1 MPLSDITLRGI
12 AKFALE
18 QCPFE
23 ELTPAVIA
31 VSKEM
36 MVNAAA
42 VGLAGAAQQDGLI
55 VTRFVQEMGGNG
67 KCTIIGKG
75 LRTSP
80 VYAALA
86 NGLMIH
92 LLDFDDEVVS
102 SRSHP
107 GSVVFPAVMAVGEM
121 NGCSGRE
128 ALAAFALGCEL
139 ASKLNP
145 VTAPDGLGVATGWAD
160 LEAGV
165 IGAAAA
171 AGRLL
176 RLNRE
181 QLEQALRL
189 ASVDPP
195 GLPAG
200 PVAAGLPGL
209 GWPGPGWPGLGWPA
223 PGLPGLGWI
232 DPGEAYR
239 QGRAAMSGVM
249 AAMLAGRGLTIPGS
263 GWDFLGSRS
272 GVLRR
277 SGEGEDSEYDNDG
290 SDWDNREV
298 DREAALLAALGNP
311 FDVVSPGVALKLYP
325 CASYAHTAI
334 DAALQLMQQ
343 YRMGPEEIASV
354 RVGVTPAALAYL
366 PFPTPGNGWEAR
378 YCLSYIVA
386 VALIYGHPLIDNFT
400 DAAVQDA
407 RVRRMMD
414 RVTVEANETPTQL
427 IPNPSSIVLTR
438 SDGRQLQHRVEYARG
453 QRELALTPEELDAK
467 FLYCSR
473 YILPPDHI
481 EEAVT
486 RLRDLENIENTT
498 GLFSVLGG

>member
-1 MPLSDITLRGI
+1 MSPTHTIPHHI
-12 AKFALE
+12 ANFALE
-18 QCPFE
+18 QTSYDALP
-23 ELTPAVIA
+23 PDVIA

-42 VGLAGAAQQDGLI
+42 AAAGLAGAAQQDGLI
-55 VTRFVQEMGGNG
+55 ITRFVQEMGGNG

-107 GSVVFPAVMAVGEM
+107 GSVIFPAVMAVGEM

-128 ALAAFALGCEL
+128 VLAAFALGCEL
-139 ASKLNP
+139 ASKLSP
-145 VTAPDGLGVATGWAD
+145 VTAPDGLGVATGSSN

-209 GWPGPGWPGLGWPA
+209 GWSAPGWPA
-223 PGLPGLGWI
+223 PGWI
-232 DPGEAYR
+232 GPGEAYR
-239 QGRAAMSGVM
+239 QGRAALSGVM
-249 AAMLAGRGLTIPGS
+249 AAMLAGQGLTVPGS

-272 GVLRR
+272 GVSRR
-277 SGEGEDSEYDNDG
+277 SGEGEDSGCDNDG
-290 SDWDNREV
+290 SDWENGEV

-343 YRMGPEEIASV
+343 YRMDPEEIATV

-427 IPNPSSIVLTR
+427 IPNPASIILTR

>member
-80 VYAALA
+80 VNAALA

-139 ASKLNP
+139 ASKLSP
-145 VTAPDGLGVATGWAD
+145 VTAPDGLGVATGRAG

-200 PVAAGLPGL
+200 PVAAGLPG
-209 GWPGPGWPGLGWPA
+209 P
-223 PGLPGLGWI
+223 GWI
-232 DPGEAYR
+232 DRGGAYR

-249 AAMLAGRGLTIPGS
+249 AAMLAGQGLTIPGS

-272 GVLRR
+272 GVSRR
-277 SGEGEDSEYDNDG
+277 SGEGEDSKYDNDG
-290 SDWDNREV
+290 SDLHKGDNSEV

-343 YRMGPEEIASV
+343 YRIDPEEIASV

-427 IPNPSSIVLTR
+427 IPNPASIILTR

>member
-1 MPLSDITLRGI
+1 MSPTHTIPHHI

-18 QCPFE
+18 QSSYDALP
-23 ELTPAVIA
+23 PDVIA

-42 VGLAGAAQQDGLI
+42 VGLAGAAQQEGLI
-55 VTRFVQEMGGNG
+55 ITRFVQEMGGNG

-107 GSVVFPAVMAVGEM
+107 GSIIFPAVMAVGEM

-139 ASKLNP
+139 ASKLSP
-145 VTAPDGLGVATGWAD
+145 ATAPDGLGVATGWAD

-171 AGRLL
+171 AGKLL
-176 RLNRE
+176 RLDRE

-209 GWPGPGWPGLGWPA
+209 GLPAPGLPAPGWPA
-223 PGLPGLGWI
+223 PGWPDRGG
-232 DPGEAYR
+232 AYR

-249 AAMLAGRGLTIPGS
+249 AAMLAGQGLTIPGS
-263 GWDFLGSRS
+263 GWDFPGSSS
-272 GVLRR
+272 GGLRR
-277 SGEGEDSEYDNDG
+277 SDEGEDSKYDNNG
-290 SDWDNREV
+290 SDRDNGDNSEV

-311 FDVVSPGVALKLYP
+311 FDVVNPGVALKLYP

-334 DAALQLMQQ
+334 DTALQLMQQ
-343 YRMGPEEIASV
+343 YRMDPEEIASV

-366 PFPTPGNGWEAR
+366 PFPTPANGWEAR

-427 IPNPSSIVLTR
+427 IPNPASIILTR

>member
-1 MPLSDITLRGI
+1 MHSNLAIIHAI
-12 AKFALE
+12 AHFSQEANGFDRL
-18 QCPFE
+18 P
-23 ELTPAVIA
+23 PDVIA

-42 VGLAGAAQQDGLI
+42 VGLAGAAQQDGHT
-55 VTRFVQEMGGNG
+55 VTRFVQEMGGSG

-86 NGLMIH
+86 NGAMIH
-92 LLDFDDEVVS
+92 LLDFDDEVIPN
-102 SRSHP
+102 RSHP
-107 GSVVFPAVMAVGEM
+107 ASIIFPVVMALGEM
-121 NGCSGRE
+121 NGIAGPE
-128 ALAAFALGCEL
+128 VLAAFVLGCEL
-139 ASKLNP
+139 TSKLG
-145 VTAPDGLGVATGWAD
+145 AALAGGVASTEA
-160 LEAGV
+160 AGV

-176 RLNRE
+176 GLDSE
-181 QLEQALRL
+181 QLAQAVGLAGGTGWFDRL
-189 ASVDPP
+189 TTSGNPDAERLTAS
-195 GLPAG
+195 GYSLAG
-200 PVAAGLPGL
+200 PGR
-209 GWPGPGWPGLGWPA
+209 
-223 PGLPGLGWI
+223 
-232 DPGEAYR
+232 AYG
-239 QGRAAMSGVM
+239 QGRAAMNGIM
-249 AAMLAGRGLTIPGS
+249 
-263 GWDFLGSRS
+263 
-272 GVLRR
+272 
-277 SGEGEDSEYDNDG
+277 
-290 SDWDNREV
+290 
-298 DREAALLAALGNP
+298 AALLVKQGLSIPAVDSKDSTPSGGGSAFRSGGDNGEAADFLAGLGNP
-311 FDVVSPGVALKLYP
+311 YDIISPGVSLKLYP
-325 CASYAHTAI
+325 CASQAHTAI
-334 DAALQLMQQ
+334 DAALQLVQQ
-343 YRMGPEEIASV
+343 YRMDPEEIASV

-386 VALIYGHPLIDNFT
+386 VALTYGHPLIDNFT

-414 RVTVEANETPTQL
+414 RLTVEANETPTQL
-427 IPNPSSIVLTR
+427 IPNPASIILTR

>member
-1 MPLSDITLRGI
+1 MLLSDITLRGI

-23 ELTPAVIA
+23 KLTPAVIA

-55 VTRFVQEMGGNG
+55 ITRFVQEMGGNG

-92 LLDFDDEVVS
+92 LLNFDDEVVS

-107 GSVVFPAVMAVGEM
+107 GSIIFPAVMAVGEM

-139 ASKLNP
+139 ASKLSL
-145 VTAPDGLGVATGWAD
+145 VTAPDGLVVATGSSN

-171 AGRLL
+171 AGKLL
-176 RLNRE
+176 RLDRE

-200 PVAAGLPGL
+200 PV
-209 GWPGPGWPGLGWPA
+209 PA
-223 PGLPGLGWI
+223 GLPGLGWI

-249 AAMLAGRGLTIPGS
+249 AAMLAGQGLTIPGR

-290 SDWDNREV
+290 SDRDNGEV

-386 VALIYGHPLIDNFT
+386 VALTYGHPLIDNFT

-407 RVRRMMD
+407 QVRRMMD

-427 IPNPSSIVLTR
+427 IPNPASIILTR